1 MSDRALDLMLLI
13 AALVAAFAGYQLL
26 LIALEGGLR

>member
-1 MSDRALDLMLLI
+1 MSERTLDICLLI
-13 AALVAAFAGYQLL
+13 AALIAAIAGYQLM